1 MRNYVHQGRTLT
13 IPAPA
18 AVSSGGVVVAG
29 AIAGVANGAAAIGQ
43 LVDVEV
49 EGVFVLPKV
58 AALAI
63 AIGDVVYW
71 DATNKLVTKTAAS
84 GNTKL
89 GVATTVAPNPS
100 AVVSVRL
107 VPTV

>member
-1 MRNYVHQGRTLT
+1 MRNFVQPGETLS

-18 AVSSGGVVVAG
+18 AVASGGVVVAG
-29 AIAGVANGAAAIGQ
+29 AIVGIANGKAQSGE
-43 LVDVEV
+43 LVDVTV
-49 EGVFVLPKV
+49 QGVVTLPKV

-71 DATNKLVTKTAAS
+71 DATNKLVTKTAS

-89 GVATTVAPNPS
+89 GVAVTVAPNPS
-100 AVVSVRL
+100 AKVNVRL
-107 VPTV
+107 VPVI

>member
-63 AIGDVVYW
+63 SIGDVVYW
-71 DATNKLVTKTAAS
+71 DSANKLVTKTAS
-84 GNTKL
+84 GNVKL

>member
-1 MRNYVHQGRTLT
+1 MRNYVQQGRTLT

-29 AIAGVANGAAAIGQ
+29 AIAGVANGAAGIGQ

-71 DATNKLVTKTAAS
+71 DATNKLVTKTAS
-84 GNTKL
+84 GNAKL

>member
-1 MRNYVHQGRTLT
+1 MRNYVQQGRTLT

-29 AIAGVANGAAAIGQ
+29 AITGVANGAAAIGE
-43 LVDVEV
+43 LVDIEL

-71 DATNKLVTKTAAS
+71 DATNRLVTKTAAS
-84 GNTKL
+84 NKKL

>member
-1 MRNYVHQGRTLT
+1 MRNYVQQGRTLT

-43 LVDVEV
+43 LVDVEL

-71 DATNKLVTKTAAS
+71 DATNKLVTKTAS
-84 GNTKL
+84 GNVKL

>member
-1 MRNYVHQGRTLT
+1 MHNYVQPGEVLT

-29 AIAGVANGAAAIGQ
+29 AIVGIANGAAAIGE
-43 LVDVEV
+43 LVDVSV
-49 EGVFVLPKV
+49 QGVVTLPKV

-71 DATNKLVTKTAAS
+71 DGTNKLVTKSAS

-100 AVVSVRL
+100 AKVNVRL

>member
-71 DATNKLVTKTAAS
+71 DSANRLVTKSAS